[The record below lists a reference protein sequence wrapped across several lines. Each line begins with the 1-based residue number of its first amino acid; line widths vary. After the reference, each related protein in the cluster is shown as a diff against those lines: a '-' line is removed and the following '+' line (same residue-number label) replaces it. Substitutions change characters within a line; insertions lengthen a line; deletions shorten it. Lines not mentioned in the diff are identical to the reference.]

1 MAWSYSYHP
10 RSIDFYEDKW
20 RFAWHRDCSISE
32 VKSLSAGTI
41 RLFLEV
47 TTSEFGVYGRWSGDY
62 DYGYVWETNGDTI
75 SCDGETITI
84 VAPFVVT
91 RDNASYSGYV
101 DVPNSWAGKTVTL
114 KIADDTTGES
124 VTLGASKTF
133 TLTTNAG
140 AGSTINVNRAASNV
154 GTTGNIAS
162 GAIIYN
168 GDALTINFVPDP
180 NYEVLVHT
188 VNGATFIS
196 GNTYTVSSDVSVIS
210 TARLLASDVGATDAN
225 IGATST
231 ITITRYGDYI
241 HSLQYSFGGLS
252 GYITENGSLSAT
264 EVKFSSTSVAF
275 TVPTSFY
282 NEIPNAS
289 SGVCTITCRTY
300 ENASSSQTLGDPK
313 SCTFVASVS
322 PATSSPTVAGTVV
335 DTNTTTVALTGDN
348 GKLVR
353 YLSSALCTITAT
365 ARNGASIVSKTINGQ
380 AVDSNNQITIS
391 GDNLNNGTFRFTAT
405 DSRGLSTTTE
415 VAVTLI
421 PYVKLTCNPEFS
433 RNTPTDGNVN
443 LTFNGKMYTG
453 EWRSGVNNRL
463 TIRFRYRVN
472 DASQNYSDWV
482 GISNQYTMQTS
493 GYFSGTGTSQSAI
506 ALARP
511 EQGENGY
518 DYRNAYRFQIE
529 VTDGDGTNVCS
540 TVTREF
546 VVQQGIPVFDWG
558 KNDFRFNV
566 PIKIGNTEL
575 TEAQLLSLLALLS

>member
-10 RSIDFYEDKW
+10 RSIDYFYDKW
-20 RFAWHRDCSISE
+20 RFAWYRDCSISQ

-47 TTSEFGVYGRWSGDY
+47 TTSEFGVYNRYTGAY
-62 DYGYVWETNGDTI
+62 DSGYVYTTSGDTI

-114 KIADDTTGES
+114 EIADDTTGES
-124 VTLGASKTF
+124 VTLGASMTF

-168 GDALTINFVPDP
+168 GDALTINFVPDS

-188 VNGATFIS
+188 VNGATFTS

-241 HSLQYSFGGLS
+241 HSLQYSFGSLS
-252 GYITENGSLSAT
+252 GYITANGSLSAT

-300 ENASSSQTLGDPK
+300 ENASSSQTLGNPK
-313 SCTFVASVS
+313 SCTFIASVS

-335 DTNTTTVALTGDN
+335 DTNTATAALTNDSSR
-348 GKLVR
+348 LVR

-365 ARNGASIVSKTINGQ
+365 AKNGANIVSKTINGQ
-380 AVDSNNQITIS
+380 AVDSNDQITIS
-391 GDNLNNGTFRFTAT
+391 GDDLNTGSFRFTAT
-405 DSRGLSTTTE
+405 DSRGLSTTTN
-415 VAVTLI
+415 VSLILI

-472 DASQNYSDWV
+472 DPNENYSSWV
-482 GISNQYTMQTS
+482 DISSQYTMQS
-493 GYFSGTGTSQSAI
+493 SSYFSGQGTSQSAI

-511 EQGENGY
+511 SGENGY

-575 TEAQLLSLLALLS
+575 TGAQLQSLLALLS

>member
-1 MAWSYSYHP
+1 MAWSYSEQSRDAGYIDDSQNLQVCWR
-10 RSIDFYEDKW
+10 RSWTLTETVGETVGK
-20 RFAWHRDCSISE
+20 
-32 VKSLSAGTI
+32 I
-41 RLFLEV
+41 RLLLEV
-47 TTSEFGVYGRWSGDY
+47 NTTEFWTSK
-62 DYGYVWETNGDTI
+62 NGGWNNYAEECTDSI
-75 SCDGETITI
+75 VCDGEEIII
-84 VAPFVVT
+84 VAKRTMNSNNV
-91 RDNASYSGYV
+91 NYSVYFE
-101 DVPNSWAGKTVTL
+101 VPNEWAGKIVTL
-114 KIADDTTGES
+114 KIADGIINNVLFS
-124 VTLGASKTF
+124 VSKTY
-133 TLTTNAG
+133 TITTNAG

-168 GDALTINFVPDP
+168 GDALTINFVPDS

-188 VNGATFIS
+188 VNGATFTS
-196 GNTYTVSSDVSVIS
+196 GNTYTVSSNVSVIS

-241 HSLQYSFGGLS
+241 HSLQYSFGSLS
-252 GYITENGSLSAT
+252 GYIAANGSLSAT
-264 EVKFSSTSVAF
+264 EVKFSSTSIAF

-300 ENASSSQTLGDPK
+300 ENASSSQTLGDPT

-335 DTNTTTVALTGDN
+335 DTNTATAALTNDSS
-348 GKLVR
+348 KLVR

-365 ARNGASIVSKTINGQ
+365 AKNGASIVSKIINGQ
-380 AVDSNNQITIS
+380 AVDGNNQITIS
-391 GDNLNNGTFRFTAT
+391 GDDLNTGLFRFTAT
-405 DSRGLSTTTE
+405 DSRGLSTTTN
-415 VAVTLI
+415 VSVTLI

-453 EWRSGVNNRL
+453 EWRSGISNRL

-472 DASQNYSDWV
+472 DPNENYSSWV
-482 GISNQYTMQTS
+482 DISSQYTMQS
-493 GYFSGTGTSQSAI
+493 SSYFSGQGTSPSAI

-511 EQGENGY
+511 SGENGY

-529 VTDGDGTNVCS
+529 VTDGDRTNVCS

-558 KNDFRFNV
+558 ESDFRFNV

-575 TEAQLLSLLALLS
+575 TEAQLQSLLALLS